1 MTWRRLRH
9 DERRKRGRRAR
20 RRDSSGDSCVVGNK
34 AAEPFEPRNR
44 RRFNQIS
51 RPAVRQWASGFCAVR
66 ETGTRKAQQAG
77 RSRFA
82 LLNKEDLADICQD

>member
-1 MTWRRLRH
+1 MTIVALPVYCGWYTARIDLAPSDANMEVSKKGVRADKIITWRRLRH

-44 RRFNQIS
+44 RRFN
-51 RPAVRQWASGFCAVR
+51 
-66 ETGTRKAQQAG
+66 
-77 RSRFA
+77 
-82 LLNKEDLADICQD
+82 